1 MIDATGM
8 PETAVVL
15 GGSSAIGRAVLVAL
29 ARRRLRSVL
38 LVGRDEGRLAGARK
52 DLAAA
57 GVRRVETVMADLT
70 DLGGLEEL
78 AGQTFD
84 LLGGIDL
91 LLVAAGVLGHAE
103 LDRLDAEEVGTQL
116 TTNLVGPAAAMT
128 AYARRLAE
136 QGHGRVVVLSS
147 VAGVRVRR
155 ANFVYGAAKAGLDG
169 FAQGLGDVL
178 AGSGVTVT
186 VVRPG
191 FVRTPMT
198 EGLPEAPF
206 ATDAG
211 TVAEAVV
218 RGLERGARVVWVP
231 GELRYVFAGLR
242 LLPSALWRRLPG

>member
-8 PETAVVL
+8 PETAVLL
-15 GGSSAIGRAVLVAL
+15 GGSSAIGGAVLAAL
-29 ARRRLRSVL
+29 ARRRLRAAL
-38 LVGRDEGRLAGARK
+38 LVGRDEARLAGARK
-52 DLAAA
+52 DLVAA
-57 GVRRVETVMADLT
+57 GVRRVETAVADLT
-70 DLGGLEEL
+70 ELGSLEEL
-78 AGQTFD
+78 AGRSFD
-84 LLGGIDL
+84 LLGGVDL
-91 LLVAAGVLGHAE
+91 LLVAAGVLGHAD
-103 LDRLDAEEVGTQL
+103 LDRLDAAEVGSQL
-116 TTNLVGPAAAMT
+116 TTNLVGPAAAAT
-128 AYARRLAE
+128 AYAGRLVE
-136 QGHGRVVVLSS
+136 QGQGRVVVLSS

-169 FAQGLGDVL
+169 FALGLGDAL

-211 TVAEAVV
+211 TVAQAVV

-231 GELRYVFAGLR
+231 AELRYVFAGLR
-242 LLPSALWRRLPG
+242 LLPSALWRRMPG